1 LKGGYKVET
10 VLSEREKEL
19 LEVIKDCIEQSVGDI
34 EREEI
39 KLDSSFYDDLG
50 VRSLDLEDI
59 FFQLEEKLGVKTLS
73 MLEVREFLL
82 GGIPED
88 DFFDDDGLLTPRG
101 LDHLKQFLPHRDPQ
115 EIKDKIG
122 EFTLPSAF
130 TVRQLIGLVAD
141 QRYEE

>member
-1 LKGGYKVET
+1 VET

-19 LEVIKDCIEQSVGDI
+19 LEVIRDCTVESVGI

-59 FFQLEEKLGVKTLS
+59 FFRLEEKLGVKTPS
-73 MLEVREFLL
+73 MPEVREFLL

-101 LDHLKQFLPHRDPQ
+101 LEHLQELLLYRDLQ

-130 TVRQLIGLVAD
+130 TVRQLMGLIAD
-141 QRYEE
+141 QRHEE